1 MAVVGPTA
9 SAKSDVAMGLA
20 ERIGAEIIS
29 VDSVQV
35 YREMDIGSAKPSPR
49 MLARVRHHLID
60 VVDPEDSFT
69 AAHCQRRA
77 RRIIEAASVP
87 LILCGGSGLH
97 FRSVVDPLTFA
108 PHDPAVRAEV
118 GQLSPEAARDRLLDA
133 DRQAGRHVDLAN
145 PRRVARALEVLA
157 LTGATP
163 SRRAA
168 EPARRQVRAYRPLVP
183 FRAVGLDP
191 GGEIGERVSA
201 RLGVMRKQ
209 GFLDEVAA
217 LADRMGPTASQAV
230 GYRQLLPVVR
240 GEMKEEEGF
249 RQVERATVALVK
261 RQRTF
266 FRRDPRIQWLPWR
279 SDPGE
284 MVSAA
289 QEVLLG
295 ASA

>member
-20 ERIGAEIIS
+20 ERLGAEIIS

-35 YREMDIGSAKPSPR
+35 YREMDIGSAKPSPE
-49 MLARVRHHLID
+49 MLARVPHHLID
-60 VVDPEDSFT
+60 VVDPEEIFT
-69 AAHCQRRA
+69 AAQCQRRA
-77 RRIIEAASVP
+77 RNIIAASTVP

-108 PHDPAVRAEV
+108 PHDPAIRAEV
-118 GQLSPEAARDRLLDA
+118 DQLTPEVARHRLLCA
-133 DRQAGRHVDLAN
+133 DRQAGRHLDLAN

-168 EPARRQVRAYRPLVP
+168 EPDRGDVRNYRPMIP

-191 GGEIGERVSA
+191 RDEIGDRISV
-201 RLGVMRKQ
+201 RLEVMRQQ
-209 GFLDEVAA
+209 GFLDEVAG

-230 GYRQLLPVVR
+230 GYRQLLAVVR
-240 GEMKEEEGF
+240 GEMGEEEGF
-249 RQVERATVALVK
+249 HQVERATRALVK

-266 FRRDPRIQWLPWR
+266 FRRDPRIQWLPWS
-279 SDPGE
+279 SDPNELISRAWSVFSG
-284 MVSAA
+284 V
-289 QEVLLG
+289 
-295 ASA
+295 

>member
-20 ERIGAEIIS
+20 ERMGAEIIS

-49 MLARVRHHLID
+49 MLERISHHLID

-69 AAHCQRRA
+69 AAECQRRA
-77 RRIIEAASVP
+77 RRIVDAASVP

-108 PHDPAVRAEV
+108 PHDPVIRAQVE
-118 GQLSPEAARDRLLDA
+118 QLSPQAARDRLRDA
-133 DRQAGRHVDLAN
+133 DPKAGRHLDLAN

-168 EPARRQVRAYRPLVP
+168 EPARREVREYRPLIP

-191 GGEIGERVSA
+191 GDQIGERIPA
-201 RLGVMRKQ
+201 RLGVMRDQ

-230 GYRQLLPVVR
+230 GYRQLLRVVR
-240 GEMKEEEGF
+240 GEMDEEEGF

-266 FRRDPRIQWLPWR
+266 FRRDPRIHWLPWR
-279 SDPGE
+279 SDLDDL
-284 MVSAA
+284 VAA
-289 QEVLLG
+289 AWDVFSG
-295 ASA
+295 ASR